1 MHEQVQYV
9 KFYIPGIDLGK
20 NKTNICNVYMVI
32 SLLTPVSDEII
43 NEALELFQDKGN
55 PSVHEDEEVDVSN
68 QSEVGGNGTDQ
79 SDLDLLDL

>member
-1 MHEQVQYV
+1 M
-9 KFYIPGIDLGK
+9 
-20 NKTNICNVYMVI
+20 IC
-32 SLLTPVSDEII
+32 LLTPVSYEII

-79 SDLDLLDL
+79 SELDLFN